1 MHITYKQVCIV
12 GSVELRYFDVCLI
25 EAAFISAAAAAGVGL
40 NYAERSVDI
49 VN

>member
-12 GSVELRYFDVCLI
+12 GSKELRYFDVCII
-25 EAAFISAAAAAGVGL
+25 EAAFISAAAAGVGL
-40 NYAERSVDI
+40 NYAQRSVDI